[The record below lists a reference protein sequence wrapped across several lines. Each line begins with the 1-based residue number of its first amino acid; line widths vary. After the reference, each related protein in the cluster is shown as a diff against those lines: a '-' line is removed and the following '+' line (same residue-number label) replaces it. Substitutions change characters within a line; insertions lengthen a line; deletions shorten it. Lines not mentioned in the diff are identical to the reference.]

1 MVGLTRSIPKYKD
14 ENPLQR
20 LNPGEPF
27 FFIRAQDKLSVAA
40 VGEYSHLL
48 RREANK
54 AIDRNDYDLSDSLN
68 KQANEVLEYAQKFAD
83 WQRENNDLVKFPD

>member
-1 MVGLTRSIPKYKD
+1 MARNPKYAD
-14 ENPLQR
+14 ENPINR
-20 LNPGEPF
+20 LSPGEPYF
-27 FFIRAQDKLSVAA
+27 FVRGQDRLSVAI

-54 AIDRNDYDLSDSLN
+54 AIDRNDFDLSDSLN

-83 WQRENNDLVKFPD
+83 WQEQNSDLVKYPD